1 MRPWC
6 WIINDT
12 YKQIV
17 AQPLHDGLDLF
28 NALDRIEQTLDGYP
42 KEGTYTIE
50 DEDEDGDVVR
60 WQVAGYELLYERK
73 VDTMHLLMANIQRNQ
88 DEHLA

>member
-1 MRPWC
+1 MRPWR
-6 WIINDT
+6 WIINET

-17 AQPLHDGLDLF
+17 AQSLLDGLHLF

-42 KEGTYTIE
+42 QEGTYVIE
-50 DEDEDGDVVR
+50 DDDGDIVR

-88 DEHLA
+88 DEHSA